1 MKLFILLLLSC
12 VFLGASP
19 KNSLIPTHNKSQ
31 IKKLKSRS
39 SGLISQKI
47 YKQLSRAYDLSSG
60 KKYKQAAKALM
71 DYSKKP
77 HIRKGERAEL
87 FRNIG
92 LMYAQAGNS
101 KQAEVYLRKALNTKA
116 LSYQLHL
123 SVLYNI
129 AQLALS
135 EGDYNKTY
143 KILREWFSINE
154 NPNAQ
159 GYILLAIYYS
169 EKNKVDSALK
179 LVDKAIALSS
189 SPQESWLK
197 FALSLHIRKK
207 NYKKS
212 QSLLEKLVAQFPS
225 QREYWKQLAG
235 VYLRLEQGKKALI
248 TLELAHKMGYL
259 KTETE
264 YLTLSGLYVNEGISL
279 EGAEILDQKIKQ
291 GVISKKQSH
300 LKLRAEA
307 YWMARENK
315 KAMKFFKEAV
325 QTAKDERIYITYG
338 NLLIQEEAWG
348 KAEKTFRKALSF
360 YSSDLKGERAKDFLR
375 VYLGLGM
382 ALFHQGKH
390 KEALPHFKKAFNLNS
405 ESSSAFHWIQ
415 YTETA
420 LKEVVPQ

>member
-1 MKLFILLLLSC
+1 MKLLILFLLSC
-12 VFLGASP
+12 VLLGASP
-19 KNSLIPTHNKSQ
+19 QGSVIPASNKAQ
-31 IKKLKSRS
+31 IKILKSRS

-47 YKQLSRAYDLSSG
+47 YKQLSRAFDLSSA
-60 KKYKQAAKALM
+60 KKYKQAAKTLM
-71 DYSKKP
+71 DYSKKS
-77 HIRKGERAEL
+77 HLRKGEQAEL

-92 LMYAQAGNS
+92 LIYAQEGNS
-101 KQAEVYLRKALNTKA
+101 KQAEVYLRKALSTNA

-135 EGDYNKTY
+135 EENYNKTY
-143 KILREWFSINE
+143 AILKEWFSINE
-154 NPNAQ
+154 NPSAQ

-169 EKNKVDSALK
+169 EKNKINSALK

-189 SPQESWLK
+189 SPQENWLK
-197 FALSLHIRKK
+197 FALSLHIRNK

-235 VYLRLEQGKKALI
+235 VYLRLEQSKKALV

-264 YLTLSGLYVNEGISL
+264 YLTLSGLYVNEGIAL
-279 EGAEILDQKIKQ
+279 EGAQILDQKIQQK
-291 GVISKKQSH
+291 VVSKKQSH

-338 NLLIQEEAWG
+338 NLLIQEEAWAD
-348 KAEKTFRKALSF
+348 AEKTFRKALSF
-360 YSSDLKGERAKDFLR
+360 YSSDFKASRAKDFLR

-382 ALFHQGKH
+382 ALFHQDKH
-390 KEALPHFKKAFNLNS
+390 KEALPYFRKAFEIDS

-415 YTETA
+415 YTEMA
-420 LKEVVPQ
+420 LKEALPQ